1 MVGLGTEFLPY
12 RLPARKKDL
21 NVRNT
26 FLPIS
31 FHVYLFFIFQVQ
43 AEGEEASELII
54 INKPGDD
61 VANDCDDDE
70 YVTAALIEED
80 SDDLY
85 CWALVVE
92 QVIW

>member
-1 MVGLGTEFLPY
+1 M
-12 RLPARKKDL
+12 

-26 FLPIS
+26 FLPFS
-31 FHVYLFFIFQVQ
+31 FLVYLFFIFQVQ
-43 AEGEEASELII
+43 AEGEEASDLII

-92 QVIW
+92 QVHQHLILNVNSKC

>member
-1 MVGLGTEFLPY
+1 M
-12 RLPARKKDL
+12 KDL
-21 NVRNT
+21 NVRHT
-26 FLPIS
+26 FLPFS
-31 FHVYLFFIFQVQ
+31 FHFYLFFIFQVQ

-92 QVIW
+92 QVIQYLILHFNSEC

>member
-1 MVGLGTEFLPY
+1 M
-12 RLPARKKDL
+12 
-21 NVRNT
+21 
-26 FLPIS
+26 
-31 FHVYLFFIFQVQ
+31 
-43 AEGEEASELII
+43 GEEASDLII

-92 QVIW
+92 QVHTSIYLILHS